1 MNNLDHLAIQI
12 KLLFHNGLKNVSSQR
27 EIDIAKSAMV
37 PLKLEVRELETQKKS
52 EKERKNRKKLNE
64 QNNPDK

>member
-1 MNNLDHLAIQI
+1 
-12 KLLFHNGLKNVSSQR
+12 
-27 EIDIAKSAMV
+27 MV